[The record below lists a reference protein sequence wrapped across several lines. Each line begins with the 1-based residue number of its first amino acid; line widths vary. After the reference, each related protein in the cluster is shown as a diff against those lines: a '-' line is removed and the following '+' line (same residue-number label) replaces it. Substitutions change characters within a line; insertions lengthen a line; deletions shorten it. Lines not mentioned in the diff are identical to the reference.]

1 MNKKWILG
9 LGLGVGGLLLVG
21 GGLVATGYWADRQM
35 DGAGVAALMKSQER
49 AQKVAEL
56 NARYPF
62 QPPATGKVLKLDEAR
77 LEAYLAAR
85 EATLPAYDVLQK
97 ESLAFVQ
104 KHGDSFNSRNRS
116 AQLRAAGAS
125 LRMLGK
131 AQAALLLN
139 LEAKGMS
146 PQEFGRLTA
155 VVYPEPV
162 AAAPDAGVAMVSQA
176 SDPANIALL
185 EEQLAA
191 IGPQLEDPKLS
202 EAERLQ
208 LEQRRAG
215 LRKYITQLEVAS
227 GKDVKDANAALLKKH
242 AARIAKAANPMF
254 DTLLTKPL
262 NPGGTADLPTP

>member
-35 DGAGVAALMKSQER
+35 DGGVAILMKSQER
-49 AQKVAEL
+49 AQKIAEL

-62 QPPATGKVLKLDEAR
+62 QPPATGKVLKLEEAR

-97 ESLAFVQ
+97 ETLAFVQ
-104 KHGDSFNSRNRS
+104 EHGSVLSRGSRS
-116 AQLRAAGAS
+116 AQLRVAGAS
-125 LRMLGK
+125 MRMMGK
-131 AQAALLLN
+131 AQTALLLN
-139 LEAKGMS
+139 LEAQGMS

-162 AAAPDAGVAMVSQA
+162 AAPDAGVPMVSQA
-176 SDPANIALL
+176 SDPANLALL

-191 IGPQLEDPKLS
+191 IAPRLEDPKLG

-215 LRKYITQLEVAS
+215 LRKYITQLELAS
-227 GKDVKDANAALLKKH
+227 GKDVTEANAALLKKH
-242 AARIAKAANPMF
+242 AARIAKAANPTF
-254 DTLLTKPL
+254 DQLLTKPL
-262 NPGGTADLPTP
+262 TTAGTAGLPTP

>member
-35 DGAGVAALMKSQER
+35 DGAGVATLMQSQER

-62 QPPATGKVLKLDEAR
+62 QPPATGKVLKLEEAR

-85 EATLPAYDVLQK
+85 EATLPAYAVLQK
-97 ESLAFVQ
+97 ETLAFVQ
-104 KHGDSFNSRNRS
+104 EHGSALSSGSRR

-125 LRMLGK
+125 LRMMGK
-131 AQAALLLN
+131 AQTALLLN
-139 LEAKGMS
+139 LEAQGMS

-155 VVYPEPV
+155 VVYPEPE
-162 AAAPDAGVAMVSQA
+162 AAPDAGAPGVSQA

-191 IGPQLEDPKLS
+191 ISPQLEDPKLG

-215 LRKYITQLEVAS
+215 LRKYITQLELAS
-227 GKDVKDANAALLKKH
+227 GKDVKEANAALLKKH
-242 AARIAKAANPMF
+242 AARIAKAANPTF
-254 DTLLTKPL
+254 DQLLTKPL
-262 NPGGTADLPTP
+262 TPGGTAGLPTP